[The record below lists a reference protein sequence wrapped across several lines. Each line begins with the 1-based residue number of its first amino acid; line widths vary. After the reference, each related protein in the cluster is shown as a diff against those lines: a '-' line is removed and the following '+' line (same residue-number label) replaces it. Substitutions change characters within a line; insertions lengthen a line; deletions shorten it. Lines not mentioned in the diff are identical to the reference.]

1 MGYEIG
7 SQTTATAIGA
17 SLTTLLNW
25 TAVDGYSD
33 FHLITENT
41 GGGSGNDITDV
52 QLDQS
57 DDGGVTVSTDAKD
70 VTPAAAIVSGV
81 SDHVPF
87 TPTTS
92 YIRIRATCTTA
103 EDTTAKCWVTAD
115 SLSIEVGTY
124 ALTTL
129 DKVKDYLGITVTTFD
144 EILNR
149 LINDA
154 TASIETYCNRQFA
167 ARAYTM
173 ERYDGSGVKIL
184 QIRNYPIISVERIAT
199 LIDDAMSI
207 IASSAGGYSATA
219 EITRSE
225 GELPANTQLKLVI
238 RGTNA
243 SSDTVDFSTYT
254 NLADLAT
261 QINTIT
267 GWTASANTGF
277 TTFDSTELIQHGAR
291 ECLDTA
297 LALTVPHDRLD
308 AYEVDYKGGE
318 IYRSIGFGHGWRNIY
333 VNYNG
338 GYTTIPADLEQ
349 IAIEIVSDV
358 YGSRTVNNALKS
370 EKIGD
375 YSYTLSDGSSGGS
388 MDTAVTR
395 RASDLAQWRRF
406 VYG

>member
-25 TAVDGYSD
+25 TPVDGYSD

-57 DDGGVTVSTDAKD
+57 DDGGVTVSLDAKD
-70 VTPAAAIVSGV
+70 VSPAVAITTGI
-81 SDHVPF
+81 SDHVTF
-87 TPTTS
+87 TPTTTHV
-92 YIRIRATCTTA
+92 RIRATCTAA
-103 EDTTAKCWVTAD
+103 EDTTAKCWITAD
-115 SLSIEVGTY
+115 SLSIEVGIY

-129 DKVKDYLGITVTTFD
+129 DRVKDFLGITVTTYD

-149 LINDA
+149 LINEA
-154 TASIETYCNRQFA
+154 TASIETYCSRKFK
-167 ARAYTM
+167 ARAYMM
-173 ERYDGSGVKIL
+173 ERYKGSNLYTL
-184 QIRNYPIISVERIAT
+184 QIRNYPVISVERIAT
-199 LIDDAMSI
+199 SISSAMSVS
-207 IASSAGGYSATA
+207 ASSTGAYSATV

-225 GELPANTQLKLVI
+225 GALPANTQLKLVI

-243 SSDTVDFSTYT
+243 SSNTVSFDTYT
-254 NLADLAT
+254 NLTTLVA
-261 QINTIT
+261 QINTLT
-267 GWTASANTGF
+267 GWSATINSGF
-277 TTFDSTELIQHGAR
+277 ETYDSTELIQHGAR
-291 ECLDTA
+291 ECLNFA
-297 LALTVPHDRLD
+297 LALTVPNDRLSN
-308 AYEVDYKGGE
+308 YEVDYENGE
-318 IYRSIGFGHGWRNIY
+318 IYYGAGFCRGQLDVYID
-333 VNYNG
+333 YNG

-375 YSYTLSDGSSGGS
+375 YSYTLNSGSDGG
-388 MDTAVTR
+388 MNTAVTR
-395 RASDLAQWRRF
+395 RASDLAIWRR
-406 VYG
+406 YAYA